1 MPMRMRLLLGAPLL
15 WCAIPATAQDL
26 PTAMADALARSPSL
40 AAAQADVAAAE
51 ARVAEARAAGGPTAR
66 LEGTIGVG
74 RIEPHGFF
82 GLTADDVM
90 PRAAQAVAEYPLF
103 TGGRVGAAVAQ
114 AQGGAGIARLA
125 RDATRHQLRVAV
137 VAAYAEVLTARQ
149 LVESY
154 TRLNA
159 TLEESLRAARLRF
172 QVGDAASTEVAQARA
187 RLAEGQAGLIGA
199 EGRLTAARSQLAQL
213 TGRPVGNLQPLAALP
228 ALPPDLDAA
237 IDMARADNAMRQQA
251 GTGVEMARA
260 GVRAARASNL
270 PTVGAFAEAAHVRDQ
285 FFPDYRADSL
295 TAGVRARWTFF
306 DSGAGSA
313 RVDQAQAALAAAEAR
328 ERAADDQV
336 TQAVIEAW
344 QGVATARAMLAA
356 ARDGAS
362 AAEEALRA
370 TRLEVRVGAKPPLA
384 ELDATREAMAA
395 AARLAEAE
403 GGLQI
408 AAYRLRALTGM
419 E

>member
-1 MPMRMRLLLGAPLL
+1 M
-15 WCAIPATAQDL
+15 
-26 PTAMADALARSPSL
+26 
-40 AAAQADVAAAE
+40 
-51 ARVAEARAAGGPTAR
+51 
-66 LEGTIGVG
+66 
-74 RIEPHGFF
+74 
-82 GLTADDVM
+82 
-90 PRAAQAVAEYPLF
+90 AEYPLF

-125 RDATRHQLRVAV
+125 LDATRHQLRVAV

-199 EGRLTAARSQLAQL
+199 EGRLTAARSQLTQL
-213 TGRPVGNLQPLAALP
+213 TGRPVVDLQPFAALP
-228 ALPPDLDAA
+228 ELPSDLDAA

-260 GVRAARASNL
+260 GVRAARASDL

-362 AAEEALRA
+362 AAEEALSA
-370 TRLEVRVGAKPPLA
+370 TRLEVRVGSKPQLA